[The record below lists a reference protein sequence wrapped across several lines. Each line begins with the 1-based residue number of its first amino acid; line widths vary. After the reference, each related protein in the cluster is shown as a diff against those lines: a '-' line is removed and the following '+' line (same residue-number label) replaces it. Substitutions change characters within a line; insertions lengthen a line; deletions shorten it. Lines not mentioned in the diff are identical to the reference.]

1 MQPILFEYGPIQ
13 IRFYGLMYVIAIL
26 VGTYLIKKEVKHK
39 GVQLTDDNVMNFIFG
54 TVLAGIIGARLYYVV
69 FNLDYYLANPKEIPA
84 IWHGGLAFHGGL
96 IGGLI
101 FALVYLKRHNIEFW
115 RMADIVAPAIIL
127 GQAFGRFG
135 NFMNGDAHGMPTTM
149 PWGIVFPKES
159 IAGAEFPN
167 IPLHPVMLYEMA
179 INLSIFFF
187 LWFGMRK
194 HAPACSKQGRGYKD
208 GFIFA
213 LYLLL
218 YSIGRFIVENFRADS
233 LMLGYLR
240 TAQVVSILVAIAAVI
255 FILKYKLWATE
266 AKK

>member
-1 MQPILFEYGPIQ
+1 VHPILFEYGPIQ

-26 VGTYLIKKEVKHK
+26 VGTYLIKKEVRRK
-39 GVQLTDDNVMNFIFG
+39 GIGLTDDDVMNFILG

-84 IWHGGLAFHGGL
+84 VWHGGLAFHGGL
-96 IGGLI
+96 IGGLM
-101 FALVYLKRHNIEFW
+101 FAYVYLKRHDIKFW
-115 RMADIVAPAIIL
+115 QMADIVAPSIIL

-159 IAGAEFPN
+159 IAGSEFPD
-167 IPLHPVMLYEMA
+167 IPLHPVMLYEMG
-179 INLSIFFF
+179 INLSIFLF

-194 HAPACSKQGRGYKD
+194 RGYKN

-233 LMLGYLR
+233 LMLGPLR
-240 TAQVVSILVAIAAVI
+240 TAQIVSVSVLAVAAI
-255 FILKYKLWATE
+255 FILKYKLWAAE